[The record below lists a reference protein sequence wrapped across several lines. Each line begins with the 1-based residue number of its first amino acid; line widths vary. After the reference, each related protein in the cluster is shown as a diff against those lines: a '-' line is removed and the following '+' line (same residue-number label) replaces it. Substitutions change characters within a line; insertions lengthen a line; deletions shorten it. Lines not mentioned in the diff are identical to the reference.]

1 MTLGRRWPL
10 PEKHLQYAFPSVA
23 LGGLEAGIDAEAIAK
38 SIGKQGG
45 ELALVTMVALFR
57 RFINL
62 HGFAPTL
69 FDTDDDRLATSP
81 PGASASARAPPPLT
95 VRW

>member
-1 MTLGRRWPL
+1 MTPGRDWPFT
-10 PEKHLQYAFPSVA
+10 EKHVQYAFPSVA
-23 LGGLEAGIDAEAIAK
+23 LGGLEAVIEVEAI
-38 SIGKQGG
+38 GKRRG

-69 FDTDDDRLATSP
+69 FGTEDDR
-81 PGASASARAPPPLT
+81 
-95 VRW
+95 W